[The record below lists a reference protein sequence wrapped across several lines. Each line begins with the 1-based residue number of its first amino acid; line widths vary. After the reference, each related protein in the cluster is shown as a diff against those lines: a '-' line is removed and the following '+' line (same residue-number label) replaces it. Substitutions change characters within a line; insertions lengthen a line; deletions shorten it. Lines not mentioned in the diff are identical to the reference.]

1 MIKPSAVKK
10 TDKKIKEVKDVNMNT
25 GPFSDLVIAFTGAYD

>member
-1 MIKPSAVKK
+1 MTKPSAVKK
-10 TDKKIKEVKDVNMNT
+10 ADKKSKEVKDVNT